1 MNLSPLFAAASLNIL
16 RGAARLREALG
27 LTDSSHLRTRQHFTL
42 FGYFSLTL
50 AIEKWAPKLE
60 FKVLRPN
67 VANNRIAADR
77 EAGCCNS
84 G

>member
-27 LTDSSHLRTRQHFTL
+27 LTDSSHLRTRQHFTF
-42 FGYFSLTL
+42 FGYFNLTV
-50 AIEKWAPKLE
+50 AIENCAANLVIQ
-60 FKVLRPN
+60 VLRPN
-67 VANNRIAADR
+67 VANNRIAIDR
-77 EAGCCNS
+77 EAGYCNS

>member
-1 MNLSPLFAAASLNIL
+1 MNLSSLFAAALLNIL
-16 RGAARLREALG
+16 RGAARLREALC
-27 LTDSSHLRTRQHFTL
+27 LTDFSHLRTSQHFTF

-50 AIEKWAPKLE
+50 AIEKWAPKLV
-60 FKVLRPN
+60 FKDLRPN